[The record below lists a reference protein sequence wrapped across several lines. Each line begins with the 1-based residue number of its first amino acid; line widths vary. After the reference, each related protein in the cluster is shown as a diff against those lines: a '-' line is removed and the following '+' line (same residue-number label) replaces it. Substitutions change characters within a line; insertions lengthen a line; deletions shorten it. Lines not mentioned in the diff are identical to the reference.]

1 MKAHYRITLIDSKSK
16 NTIYELRV
24 KYQSY
29 LIAIYFIGTHYP
41 SKRLGRIKPSRYF
54 EKIKDKDLYICLS
67 SLKDMVIINKD
78 IEVNLDQKFLRSI
91 ISRSK
96 YHIHKIKL
104 KEEDALDVI
113 NRFYKSLS
121 DS

>member
-16 NTIYELRV
+16 DTIYELRV
-24 KYQSY
+24 EYQSY
-29 LIAIYFIGTHYP
+29 LIVIFFIGTHYP
-41 SKRLGRIKPSRYF
+41 SKRFGRIKPSRYF
-54 EKIKDKDLYICLS
+54 EKIKDKNLHICLS
-67 SLKDMVIINKD
+67 SLKDEVIINKD

-96 YHIHKIKL
+96 YNIHKIKL
-104 KEEDALDVI
+104 EEEDALDVI
-113 NRFYKSLS
+113 NRFYESL